1 VEQVGHGIDEPAFR
15 LFVLEW
21 FSQFL
26 GQQFDLTREC
36 PSAIGL
42 LLSQFEAP
50 IAVEFE
56 RSRQGSR
63 RAKEINAWRERES
76 TQVLTSRNT
85 ALRPRRWWRCCIAGM
100 H

>member
-1 VEQVGHGIDEPAFR
+1 MAR
-15 LFVLEW
+15 LSAVLQDNTAAGVTG
-21 FSQFL
+21 ST
-26 GQQFDLTREC
+26 GCRRERA
-36 PSAIGL
+36 PNQEI
-42 LLSQFEAP
+42 EAP